1 MIDLKEI
8 GSDGSLDYTSILE
21 TLISKQAKFHQD
33 CRVRFNDE
41 KMLRL
46 VSSRSDDDLGE
57 PSTKKHKKNPTVLH
71 QDPDLSTPPRQ
82 QSDVSAGSHR
92 DPQPLTPSRQV
103 DNVSHRDPQ
112 PLTPSRLVD
121 SVSPRDP
128 YPLTPSRQVFNVSHR
143 DPSSLTPSRQVFNV
157 SHRDPNPLTPSR
169 QVDNVSHRDP
179 YPLTPSRQVF
189 NVSHR
194 DPNPL
199 TPSRQVDNVSH
210 RDPSLLTPSRQ
221 VDNVSHR
228 DYVSRLDHHTT
239 FSPVRK
245 DVTTVENITYR
256 GLESFFHSSTKRVHM
271 YSDIQ
276 QVFKEQL
283 KGTLSLP
290 ADAELYDTITSRM
303 NQLTLVDK
311 FNTLKSQGCS
321 DIFSTPDPADSGEIV
336 VCFNKDIFGLL
347 KGIESS
353 DTDCAA
359 GVRASIL
366 KRQPYAFN
374 GRFTKEI
381 LTTYAPPAALLTF
394 LSKTIYGKDVQ
405 PYTLAVIH
413 IATMIVYNQK
423 LYRSDCS
430 VSSID
435 LKVFQTS
442 KSIPTWV
449 GKFNQKLVFTWF
461 ISTSHI

>member
-92 DPQPLTPSRQV
+92 DPQPLTPSR
-103 DNVSHRDPQ
+103 
-112 PLTPSRLVD
+112 LVD
-121 SVSPRDP
+121 SVSP
-128 YPLTPSRQVFNVSHR
+128 
-143 DPSSLTPSRQVFNV
+143 
-157 SHRDPNPLTPSR
+157 
-169 QVDNVSHRDP
+169 RDP

-271 YSDIQ
+271 FSDIQ

-394 LSKTIYGKDVQ
+394 LSKTIYGKDIQ

-449 GKFNQKLVFTWF
+449 GKFNQKLVFTCF
-461 ISTSHI
+461 ISTSHIIFFIFYTKVILIVGLSPRTMNIFAMTHTKSLLTLSTNL

>member
-1 MIDLKEI
+1 M
-8 GSDGSLDYTSILE
+8 
-21 TLISKQAKFHQD
+21 F
-33 CRVRFNDE
+33 
-41 KMLRL
+41 
-46 VSSRSDDDLGE
+46 
-57 PSTKKHKKNPTVLH
+57 
-71 QDPDLSTPPRQ
+71 
-82 QSDVSAGSHR
+82 
-92 DPQPLTPSRQV
+92 
-103 DNVSHRDPQ
+103 
-112 PLTPSRLVD
+112 
-121 SVSPRDP
+121 
-128 YPLTPSRQVFNVSHR
+128 
-143 DPSSLTPSRQVFNV
+143 
-157 SHRDPNPLTPSR
+157 
-169 QVDNVSHRDP
+169 
-179 YPLTPSRQVF
+179 
-189 NVSHR
+189 
-194 DPNPL
+194 
-199 TPSRQVDNVSH
+199 
-210 RDPSLLTPSRQ
+210 
-221 VDNVSHR
+221 
-228 DYVSRLDHHTT
+228 
-239 FSPVRK
+239 
-245 DVTTVENITYR
+245 
-256 GLESFFHSSTKRVHM
+256 
-271 YSDIQ
+271 SDIQ

-449 GKFNQKLVFTWF
+449 GKFNQKLVFTCF
-461 ISTSHI
+461 ISTSHIIFFIFYTKVILIVGLSPRTMNIFAMTHTKSLLTLSTNL